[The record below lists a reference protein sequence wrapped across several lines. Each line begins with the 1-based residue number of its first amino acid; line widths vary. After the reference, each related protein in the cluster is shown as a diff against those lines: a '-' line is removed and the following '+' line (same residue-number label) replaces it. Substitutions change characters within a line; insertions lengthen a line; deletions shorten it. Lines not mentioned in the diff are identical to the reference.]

1 VEESTFKAIYGTAF
15 RAPNFLEL
23 ALAPVGQL
31 KPEEI
36 TSYELVY
43 EQEIARH
50 LRTSVSAFYNQMEG
64 LIVFESGHFSNFDAD
79 TTGMELALDG
89 FWTNGVRTRL
99 SYTLQRTESQSAQ
112 FDLPDSPEHLFK
124 LNLSVPLY
132 RDKVFA
138 GAEFQYMSERDSL
151 HNMTGLGGQPVTVQG
166 RTAAGYG
173 TVNLTL
179 FSRELVKNLEISASL
194 YNLFDQKYSDPAT
207 RFHLQD
213 TLERDGR
220 TFRVKATYRF

>member
-1 VEESTFKAIYGTAF
+1 MD
-15 RAPNFLEL
+15 
-23 ALAPVGQL
+23 
-31 KPEEI
+31 
-36 TSYELVY
+36 
-43 EQEIARH
+43 H
-50 LRTSVSAFYNQMEG
+50 
-64 LIVFESGHFSNFDAD
+64 LIVFESGSYTNLDAD
-79 TTGMELALDG
+79 TKGVEIALEAG
-89 FWTNGVRTRL
+89 WTNGIKARA
-99 SYTLQRTESQSAQ
+99 SYTFQNVNDRSRDREFA
-112 FDLPDSPEHLFK
+112 DSPEHLIK
-124 LNLSVPLY
+124 GNLSVPLY